1 MLVFNMIPNII
12 IHLQN
17 LFYSLGSFIPD
28 DKLSHN
34 CFQFFIPSL
43 IPSQRCV
50 AEKFIR
56 TTQHLRC
63 GKMRRERMANRI
75 ILLKKDG
82 TQGNIFEIKKDLKFG
97 R

>member
-28 DKLSHN
+28 DKVSHN

-63 GKMRRERMANRI
+63 GKEDCARVHHSPPTTEHERIDEILRERERRKVI
-75 ILLKKDG
+75 
-82 TQGNIFEIKKDLKFG
+82 
-97 R
+97 